1 MTDTMT
7 NILTNIMANT
17 FTGVQQKYYDEEQTI
32 IQSEVYVCNGKMEGK
47 YTEYFLNGKFAII

>member
-1 MTDTMT
+1 MT